1 MCFMYRPEYKI
12 TPYLLNLVDE
22 ISSLRSWIE
31 RATIK
36 VSWLPTLQKE
46 AHSKNAHFSTA
57 IEGNPLSLPQVKAI
71 ARGEKVGAK
80 LEHEREVVNYLK
92 AIKWLKKNMAE
103 RITEK
108 KLLELHRILSAGL
121 LPAEKS
127 GKYKKK
133 QNYVLNERNVKI
145 HTPPSPKVSPQLV
158 KDLLGWL
165 NCNETKGLHP
175 ILVCAVVHHR
185 LVSIHPFSDGNGRLS
200 RALGSWIL
208 YQRGFDTQHIFSLDE
223 FFASNRKMYY
233 LKLQQARDLDD
244 NLTHWIE
251 HVAEGVLHTLKDVK
265 KRIEDLHISSKTCV
279 NLTPRQED
287 LLRVLRDHPHM
298 RVAGLQKELQLTRAR
313 INQLIMPLVDC
324 GLVIKEGQSKATR
337 YRLA

>member
-1 MCFMYRPEYKI
+1 MYKPTYKI
-12 TPYLLNLVDE
+12 TPYLLNLIDE
-22 ISSLRSWIE
+22 ISSLRAWIE

-46 AHSKNAHFSTA
+46 AHSKTAHSSTA
-57 IEGNPLSLPQVKAI
+57 IEGNPLSLHQVKAI
-71 ARGEKVGAK
+71 ARGDKVGAHID
-80 LEHEREVVNYLK
+80 HEREVTNYLK
-92 AIKWLKKNMAE
+92 AIKWLKKNMSE
-103 RITEK
+103 RITEN
-108 KLLELHRILSAGL
+108 KLLALHQVLSAGL
-121 LPAEKS
+121 LPEEKS
-127 GKYKKK
+127 GKYKQK
-133 QNYVLNERNVKI
+133 QNYVLNERKI
-145 HTPPSPKVSPQLV
+145 KIYTPPSSKASPQLV
-158 KDLLGWL
+158 KELLIWL
-165 NCNETKGLHP
+165 STKEAKDLHP
-175 ILVCAVVHHR
+175 VLVCAVVHHR

-200 RALGSWIL
+200 RALGTWIL

-251 HVAEGVLHTLKDVK
+251 HVAEGILHTLKDVK
-265 KRIEDLHISSKTCV
+265 KRIEDLHVSSKSCI

-287 LLRVLRDHPHM
+287 LLRILRDHPHM
-298 RVAGLQKELQLTRAR
+298 RVAGLQKELKLTRAR

-324 GLVIKEGQSKATR
+324 GLVIKEGRSKATH